1 MKIIT
6 FHRDRYSSVMSIGH
20 LDVIAL
26 NATNITINSF
36 VANWVKNSVVNKYY
50 LDVATNEDFTSL
62 ILNNV
67 DVGNTTSHLVENLDE
82 DTYYYRLRGSD
93 GIKTGD
99 NSNTISVKVE
109 KIITGLGYLYNY
121 YAAADLRYIVAAGWH
136 VPNNSELLAMV
147 TYLGGADVAGAKLKE
162 IGTVYW
168 NFDPGST
175 NSSGFNARG
184 SGRRDWE
191 AFRYLASV
199 FHMITTTTA
208 GENYY
213 FLRLD
218 ADSNGC
224 IINSVSALFTGGSIR
239 PVKDITTLT
248 NGQTG
253 VYQGNDLKLYN
264 TVCIGNQEFLS
275 KNLAE
280 TKYRNG
286 ATIYEVTDQAEWIAL
301 KTGAFCAYNNNHNYE

>member
-1 MKIIT
+1 
-6 FHRDRYSSVMSIGH
+6 
-20 LDVIAL
+20 
-26 NATNITINSF
+26 
-36 VANWVKNSVVNKYY
+36 
-50 LDVATNEDFTSL
+50 
-62 ILNNV
+62 
-67 DVGNTTSHLVENLDE
+67 
-82 DTYYYRLRGSD
+82 
-93 GIKTGD
+93 
-99 NSNTISVKVE
+99 
-109 KIITGLGYLYNY
+109 
-121 YAAADLRYIVAAGWH
+121 
-136 VPNNSELLAMV
+136 
-147 TYLGGADVAGAKLKE
+147 
-162 IGTVYW
+162 
-168 NFDPGST
+168 
-175 NSSGFNARG
+175 
-184 SGRRDWE
+184 
-191 AFRYLASV
+191 
-199 FHMITTTTA
+199 MITATTA

-286 ATIYEVTDQAEWIAL
+286 ATIYEVTDQEEWIVL
-301 KTGAFCAYNNNHNYE
+301 TTGAFCAYNNNHNYE